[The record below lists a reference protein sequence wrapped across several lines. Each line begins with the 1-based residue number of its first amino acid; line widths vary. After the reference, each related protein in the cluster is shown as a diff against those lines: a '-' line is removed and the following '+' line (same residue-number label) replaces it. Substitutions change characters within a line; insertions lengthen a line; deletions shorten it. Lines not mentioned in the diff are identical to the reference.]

1 MTKRALLSLVVL
13 LVAACFC
20 LSIVLI
26 LFALA
31 TVFGSNNG
39 PASFQGQ
46 SLPAALHILTA
57 SVSGCSYAA

>member
-20 LSIVLI
+20 LSMVLI

-31 TVFGSNNG
+31 TVFGSNTG
-39 PASFQGQ
+39 PASFHGQ
-46 SLPAALHILTA
+46 PLYASLRILA
-57 SVSGCSYAA
+57 GCISGCPNAA